1 MLTAPFYQ
9 QMYVCEFKVKA
20 NTEQRRA
27 IDEAIRT
34 AQFIRNKCL
43 RLWMDVRGTGK
54 AEMSAY
60 CAVLAAEFPFAKTL
74 NSMARQASAE
84 RAWAAVSRF
93 YGNCKQGIRPVGY
106 PKFKKDARSVE
117 YKTTG
122 WKLLDP
128 KHIQFSDG
136 KGIGRLKLIGTWDLA
151 QAPVDLIK
159 RVRLI
164 RRADGYYCQFLFGIE
179 YRPEAPKTGEAI
191 GLDVGL
197 ESFYT
202 DSSGHKEPNPRFLRK
217 GEKRLK
223 QLQRRVSRKQK
234 GSSNRR
240 KARQRLARHHL
251 KISRRREEHAKRLA
265 RCVVLSNDWVFYEN
279 LQVRNLI
286 RNHCLAKSIADAS
299 WYQFRKWLEYFAWKF
314 GKVAWPVNPA
324 YTSQDCH
331 HCGNRVVKTLSTR
344 THRCSCGT
352 VIDRDENAALNIL
365 KIGIEQYRRA
375 AGN

>member
-1 MLTAPFYQ
+1 
-9 QMYVCEFKVKA
+9 MYVCEFKVRA
-20 NTEQRRA
+20 SAGQRQA

-60 CAVLAAEFPFAKTL
+60 CAVLAAEFSFAKTL

-93 YGNCKQGIRPVGY
+93 YGNCKQGVRPAGY

-128 KHIQFSDG
+128 KRIQFTDG
-136 KGIGRLKLIGTWDLA
+136 KGIGRLKLMGAWDLA
-151 QAPVDLIK
+151 QVPKELIK

-164 RRADGYYCQFLFGIE
+164 RRADGYYCQFLLGIE
-179 YRPEAPKTGEAI
+179 YRPEAPKTGAAI

-202 DSSGHKEPNPRFLRK
+202 DSSGHKEPNPRFLR
-217 GEKRLK
+217 GDEKRLK
-223 QLQRRVSRKQK
+223 SLQRRVSRKQK

-240 KARQRLARHHL
+240 KAKQRLARQHL
-251 KISRRREEHAKRLA
+251 KISRKREEHAKRLA
-265 RCVVLSNDWVFYEN
+265 RCVVLSNDLVFYEN

-286 RNHCLAKSIADAS
+286 WNHCLAKSIADAS
-299 WYQFRKWLEYFAWKF
+299 WYQFRRWLEYFAWKF

-324 YTSQDCH
+324 YTSQDCFN
-331 HCGNRVVKTLSTR
+331 CGNRVVKTLSTR

-365 KIGIEQYRRA
+365 RLGIEQYRGA
-375 AGN
+375 LGN

>member
-1 MLTAPFYQ
+1 
-9 QMYVCEFKVKA
+9 MYVCEFKVKA
-20 NTEQRRA
+20 CADQHQA

-60 CAVLAAEFPFAKTL
+60 CAVLAAKFPFVKTL

-93 YGNCKQGIRPVGY
+93 YDNCKKGIRPVGH

-128 KHIQFSDG
+128 KHIQFTDG

-151 QAPVDLIK
+151 RVPKELIK
-159 RVRLI
+159 RVRLM
-164 RRADGYYCQFLFGIE
+164 RRADGYYCQFLLGIE
-179 YRPEAPKTGEAI
+179 YRPKVPKTGEAI

-202 DSSGHKEPNPRFLRK
+202 DSSGHKEPNPCFLRK
-217 GEKRLK
+217 GEEQLK
-223 QLQRRVSRKQK
+223 LLQRRVSRKQK
-234 GSSNRR
+234 GSSNRC

-265 RCVVLSNDWVFYEN
+265 RSVILSNDWVFYEN

-299 WYQFRKWLEYFAWKF
+299 WYQFRKWIEYFAWKF

-331 HCGNRVVKTLSTR
+331 HCGNRVVKALSTR
-344 THRCSCGT
+344 THRCKCGT

-365 KIGIEQYRRA
+365 SRGIEQYRRA